1 MNPQNTST
9 SFLIATDHIRA
20 MRGGAQSHMLT
31 ANDGHA
37 YVVKFANNPQSLRVL
52 ANEWLGCSIGRALGL
67 TIPEPAI
74 LYVPAKLVESSPS
87 LVIRSSNSTLKC
99 SHGLAFG
106 SRVISDGQVFDYL
119 PDSVLSQVENLR
131 EFAGVFALD
140 KWLCNCDGRQ
150 VLFCGSEQR
159 RGFRAHFIDFGFCFN
174 AGEWNFPDTALRG
187 IYAHK
192 VVYQD
197 VCGWES
203 FEPSLSR
210 IESLPLATLRAIAD
224 DVPPEWVGR
233 DTLSQLVERIHARRS
248 QVRELIAAVRQSQR
262 NPFGA
267 WIEVNRDAGRSQN
280 LTTSR

>member
-1 MNPQNTST
+1 MNPQNIST
-9 SFLIATDHIRA
+9 SLLVATGHIRT
-20 MRGGAQSHMLT
+20 MRGGAQSHLLT
-31 ANDGHA
+31 ANDGQA

-74 LYVPAKLVESSPS
+74 LYVPKELTESSPS
-87 LVIRSSNSTLKC
+87 LVMHISNLTLRC

-106 SRVISDGQVFDYL
+106 SRFISKGPVFDFL
-119 PDSVLSQVENLR
+119 PDSALSQVENMR

-150 VLFCGSEQR
+150 VVYCASE
-159 RGFRAHFIDFGFCFN
+159 RGREFRAHFIDFGFCFN

-192 VVYQD
+192 VVYQN
-197 VCGWES
+197 VCGWQS
-203 FEPSLSR
+203 FEPWLSR
-210 IESLPLATLRAIAD
+210 IESFPLATLWTIAA
-224 DVPPEWVGR
+224 DVPPEWVEPEL
-233 DTLSQLVERIHARRS
+233 DTLFRLVERIDARRS
-248 QVRELIAAVRQSQR
+248 RVRKLIAAVCQSCR

-267 WIEVNRDAGRSQN
+267 WPEEKP
-280 LTTSR
+280 

>member
-1 MNPQNTST
+1 MNSQDIST
-9 SFLIATDHIRA
+9 SLLIATDHIRT

-31 ANDGHA
+31 ANDAHA

-74 LYVPAKLVESSPS
+74 LYVPANLVESSPS
-87 LVIRSSNSTLKC
+87 LVIQSSNSTLKC

-106 SRVISDGQVFDYL
+106 SRFISEGQVFDYL
-119 PDSVLSQVENLR
+119 PDSALSQVENVR

-150 VLFCGSEQR
+150 ALFCRSEPKQE
-159 RGFRAHFIDFGFCFN
+159 FRAHFIDFGFCFN
-174 AGEWNFPDTALRG
+174 AGESNFPDTVLRG

-197 VCGWES
+197 ICGWQS
-203 FEPSLSR
+203 FEPWLSR
-210 IESLPLATLRAIAD
+210 IECFPLTALWAIAG
-224 DVPPEWVGR
+224 DVPPEWVEP
-233 DTLSQLVERIHARRS
+233 DTLYPLLERIDARRS
-248 QVRELIAAVRQSQR
+248 RVRELIAAVLQSHR

-267 WIEVNRDAGRSQN
+267 WTEDKP
-280 LTTSR
+280 